1 VFSGS
6 LFERVEVFGVEAGFR
21 NRYIIQNNLF
31 KRLNF
36 IDPSAAATFV
46 A

>member
-21 NRYIIQNNLF
+21 NRYII
-31 KRLNF
+31 
-36 IDPSAAATFV
+36 
-46 A
+46 